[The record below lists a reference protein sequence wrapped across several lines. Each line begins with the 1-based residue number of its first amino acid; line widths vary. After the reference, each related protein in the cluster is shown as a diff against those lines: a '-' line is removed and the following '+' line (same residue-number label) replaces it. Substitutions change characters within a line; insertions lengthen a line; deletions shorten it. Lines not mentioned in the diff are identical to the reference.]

1 MGLLLKDLFGLLPNR
16 WANTGA
22 REMAWNFLLIWGIFT
37 SLTAADYARECP
49 QPPQIDF
56 AFFETQVYM
65 KGTILDCSCKRGY
78 DRKEGTPLFIVCGGV
93 SSRYSS
99 WNGKC
104 QCKPKFPQSQEEQS
118 ITSAPGEQRDRTQT
132 TKNRLQTYDLTN
144 HCQEPVLWSHASET
158 MSYQFVVGQKL
169 QYQCLKTAKYGR
181 TVESICSKINGKPT
195 WTKPDLKC
203 TNVNST
209 ETSVPSLI
217 IVEDQ
222 ISTSTETSVLSSLT
236 TEYKMSTSTET
247 SMPSSFTTEYK
258 IAVLAACF
266 FLISF
271 VIFLVWIIWR
281 KRWRRGRRQTD
292 KEKTKA
298 REVRSQKYCGK
309 DHMTDYPIGLLDT

>member
-1 MGLLLKDLFGLLPNR
+1 MAKCSQVLRCRLIALPLLWLQLLPLLPLC
-16 WANTGA
+16 AL
-22 REMAWNFLLIWGIFT
+22 RE
-37 SLTAADYARECP
+37 ECP

-65 KGTILDCSCKRGY
+65 KGTILDCSCKHGY

-104 QCKPKFPQSQEEQS
+104 QCKRKSPPSQEEQNV
-118 ITSAPGEQRDRTQT
+118 TSAPEEQKDRTPT
-132 TKNRLQTYDLTN
+132 TKNRFQTYNPTS

-169 QYQCLKTAKYGR
+169 QYQCLKTAKYGK
-181 TVESICSKINGKPT
+181 TVESICKKIDGKPI

-203 TNVNST
+203 TSVNPT

-217 IVEDQ
+217 IAEDL
-222 ISTSTETSVLSSLT
+222 ISTSTETSVISSLT
-236 TEYKMSTSTET
+236 TEDKMSTSTET
-247 SMPSSFTTEYK
+247 SMPSPFTTEYK
-258 IAVLAACF
+258 IAVFAACV
-266 FLISF
+266 FLLSF
-271 VIFLVWIIWR
+271 IIFLVWSWR
-281 KRWRRGRRQTD
+281 KRWRRRRQTN
-292 KEKTKA
+292 KEKTKT
-298 REVRSQKYCGK
+298 REVRSQQYCGK

>member
-1 MGLLLKDLFGLLPNR
+1 MAQCGRVLRRRLVALQLLWLQLLPPLPLC
-16 WANTGA
+16 AV
-22 REMAWNFLLIWGIFT
+22 
-37 SLTAADYARECP
+37 RECP